1 MKHIRQDQA
10 LEELTTAFKN
20 FDKWKT
26 YSTAFT
32 LLDSKLVRLLDILD
46 AASKAGIQPSVI
58 MMRRR
63 DWLTTKAWALELQQG
78 AATT

>member
-1 MKHIRQDQA
+1 MKHIKQDQA
-10 LEELTTAFKN
+10 LEELTTAFKS

-63 DWLTTKAWALELQQG
+63 DWLRS
-78 AATT
+78 